1 MRKIFIAA
9 AAALTITSTMAL
21 AAVTV
26 DANGVGFVGKGDV
39 QLAFGWN
46 NAAAQR
52 NANAVSFHSQSST
65 DYSAVCTWTTGEGT
79 RGERTHNV
87 SHNRS
92 TAVLSSIASDPRKTG
107 QWTGYNLNGF
117 GAVTTSGDPV
127 PVEGGACMGNAGH
140 GGIWSSVTELG
151 SSGEGL
157 FVTYNGVSVQIG

>member
-1 MRKIFIAA
+1 MRKIAFAA
-9 AAALTITSTMAL
+9 AAALTITSSIAMAT
-21 AAVTV
+21 VTV
-26 DANGVGFVGKGDV
+26 TNGVGFVGKGDV

-52 NANAVSFHSQSST
+52 NVNAVSFHTESSAE
-65 DYSAVCTWTTGEGT
+65 YSAVCTFTTGEGT
-79 RGERTHNV
+79 RGERIHNV

-92 TAVLSSIASDPRKTG
+92 TAVLSSIASEARKTG

-117 GAVTTSGDPV
+117 GAVTTSGDPI
-127 PVEGGACMGNAGH
+127 PVLDGPCMGNSGH
-140 GGIWSSVTELG
+140 DGVWSSVTELG

>member
-1 MRKIFIAA
+1 MRKISIAA
-9 AAALTITSTMAL
+9 AAALTIASSIAMAT
-21 AAVTV
+21 VTV
-26 DANGVGFVGKGDV
+26 DSNGVGFVGKGDV

-52 NANAVSFHSQSST
+52 NASAVSFHTESSAE
-65 DYSAVCTWTTGEGT
+65 YEAVCTFTTGEGT

-87 SHNRS
+87 SHDRS
-92 TAVLSSIASDPRKTG
+92 TAVLSAIASDPRKTG

-117 GAVTTSGDPV
+117 GTVTSSGDPV
-127 PVEGGACMGNAGH
+127 PVEGGSCMGNEGH
-140 GGIWSSVTELG
+140 SGVWTSVTELG